1 MLANKGEN
9 AKVMREN
16 TPDRRLLREYRER
29 SALKDAD
36 FARKSEKYREA
47 KAYWLNVHQLCDGD
61 LTYLERKQ
69 AEQRLI
75 DELA

>member
-1 MLANKGEN
+1 MPSAQDK
-9 AKVMREN
+9 
-16 TPDRRLLREYRER
+16 RLLREYRER
-29 SALKDAD
+29 SAIKDPE
-36 FARKSEKYREA
+36 FARKSQEYQRA
-47 KAYWLNVHQLCDGD
+47 KSYWLNVHQLCDGD